1 MRKILYVMTFLSSIL
16 FAENVLSELQ
26 KNGLIVKDKYKFS
39 SFIHIKRVRSPI
51 CTDKYIKPNALFGD
65 DFAGRRV
72 PDICKKTFVTKIGVL
87 QPMNLGEGIKTVGEL
102 EVLVHIKNAQK
113 SPSKYVLVDARAKQ
127 WFKEMTIP
135 TSENLPFNE
144 IKYIEDADED
154 DFDSKDD
161 YKRYIKELETLC
173 KVLNIKQSKEGL
185 DFSKAKTVLLY
196 CNAGWCSQSPNA
208 IYKLINM
215 GYPRE
220 KILWY
225 RGGLQDWLIYDYTV
239 TRSNR

>member
-1 MRKILYVMTFLSSIL
+1 MTFFTFLL
-16 FAENVLSELQ
+16 FGENSLGDLQ

-39 SFIHIKRVRSPI
+39 SFTHIKREKNPI
-51 CTDKYIKPNALFGD
+51 CTDEYIRPSALFGD

-72 PDICKKTFVTKIGVL
+72 ADICTKTFVTQIGVL
-87 QPMNLGEGIKTVGEL
+87 QPMSLGRGIKTVAEL
-102 EVLVHIKNAQK
+102 EVLVHIENAQK
-113 SPSKYVLVDARAKQ
+113 SPSKYVLIDARKKH
-127 WFKEMTIP
+127 WFKQMTIP
-135 TSENLPFNE
+135 TSENLPFNK
-144 IKYIEDADED
+144 INYIEDADED
-154 DFDSKDD
+154 DFDSKDA
-161 YKRYIKELETLC
+161 YKDYIKELEILC
-173 KVLNIKQSKEGL
+173 KVLNIKQSAEGL

>member
-1 MRKILYVMTFLSSIL
+1 MRKIIYVMTLLSSML
-16 FAENVLSELQ
+16 FAENILSELQ
-26 KNGLIVKDKYKFS
+26 KNGLIVKDKYEFS
-39 SFIHIKRVRSPI
+39 SFIHIKREKSPI
-51 CTDKYIKPNALFGD
+51 CTDEYIKPNTLFGD

-72 PDICKKTFVTKIGVL
+72 ADICKKTFVTKIGVL
-87 QPMNLGEGIKTVGEL
+87 QPMYLGEGIKTVGEL

-113 SPSKYVLVDARAKQ
+113 NPSQYVLIDARVKQ
-127 WFKEMTIP
+127 WFNQMTIP

-144 IKYIEDADED
+144 INYIEDTDED
-154 DFDSKDD
+154 DFDNKVE
-161 YKRYIKELETLC
+161 YLRYTKQLKKLC
-173 KVLNIKQSKEGL
+173 KVLNIKQRKEGL
-185 DFSKAKTVLLY
+185 DFSKVKTAVFY
-196 CNAGWCSQSPNA
+196 CNASWCSQSPNA